1 MGSHTPGRAG
11 RKSRSSTREFPRRP
25 SRVTVTTAD
34 AAPAPTPAPVHHRR
48 RSPPPPR
55 TAGTNDQGPSRPRA
69 ITSRFAF
76 SSRLRFQFSFR
87 FQNRN
92 ETRLQFDSI
101 SLLEFVIVVLL
112 VLVFR
117 RLVSLLSCSV
127 RHSSRDSS
135 SRVEFVCYL
144 SSFVVSRAQAPREVR
159 RQRATVTRARSVSPP
174 TAAHSALELKR
185 VVSSV
190 LTRDAIR
197 TSSGHPTG

>member
-1 MGSHTPGRAG
+1 MGCIPPGRG
-11 RKSRSSTREFPRRP
+11 RARSQSSTRELSSR
-25 SRVTVTTAD
+25 RVTVITAD
-34 AAPAPTPAPVHHRR
+34 AAPAPHQYHHRR
-48 RSPPPPR
+48 PWTEPAEVDHIEIRVQFSPR
-55 TAGTNDQGPSRPRA
+55 V
-69 ITSRFAF
+69 
-76 SSRLRFQFSFR
+76 QFSFH

>member
-1 MGSHTPGRAG
+1 MHPPGEGPGEIAVVD
-11 RKSRSSTREFPRRP
+11 SRIVQSAVARHCQRHRR
-25 SRVTVTTAD
+25 RHRHQY
-34 AAPAPTPAPVHHRR
+34 HHRR
-48 RSPPPPR
+48 RRRHHPGQPAPTTR
-55 TAGTNDQGPSRPRA
+55 DRA
-69 ITSRFAF
+69 DRGRSHHDLRSALVSLSVLISLSESKRNEITIRFNF
-76 SSRLRFQFSFR
+76 SSRVRYRCSSCSR
-87 FQNRN
+87 C
-92 ETRLQFDSI
+92 S
-101 SLLEFVIVVLL
+101 
-112 VLVFR
+112 R